1 MLIMSMLSTLLTR
14 PIPPYKN
21 ASPGVINSTSAELA
35 SIQAVSPVLG
45 WPSVGKLTRYNL
57 RSAANSRQADA
68 WGLNQNLAHWLLQK
82 ATLKGFAGVTSL
94 SKLNLEVEFSRG
106 RSQGR
111 RKPAPAGRRQVS
123 QEGRRRKRQVRTARG
138 RRVPLPIRPA

>member
-21 ASPGVINSTSAELA
+21 ANPGVINSTSAELA

-45 WPSVGKLTRYNL
+45 WPSVGKLTRYHL

-68 WGLNQNLAHWLLQK
+68 CGLNQNLAHWLLQK
-82 ATLKGFAGVTSL
+82 AALTGFAGVT
-94 SKLNLEVEFSRG
+94 E
-106 RSQGR
+106 
-111 RKPAPAGRRQVS
+111 
-123 QEGRRRKRQVRTARG
+123 RRRLDSAKECVDESG
-138 RRVPLPIRPA
+138 